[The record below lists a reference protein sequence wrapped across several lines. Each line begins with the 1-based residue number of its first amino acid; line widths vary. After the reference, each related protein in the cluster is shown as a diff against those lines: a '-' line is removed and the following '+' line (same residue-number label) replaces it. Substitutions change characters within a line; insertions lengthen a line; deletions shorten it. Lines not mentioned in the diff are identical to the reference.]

1 MQWMRVDVVEVAA
14 ITVVDVTNFLTASSA
29 SIEAFKTASLL
40 KGLGVNAVILG
51 EHGIGKLTLARYILP
66 NAPIV
71 NGILFDE
78 LLNTIEKNS
87 TVIVHG
93 LDDIANLKR
102 FKETLDRTKTRVVAT
117 GGFRYSSQKLE
128 ELFAI
133 QFTIPPL
140 RERPEDVLLLRDL
153 FLQEAKVTFGRNEF
167 ILSDEFVPDLSENG
181 LSLRRQIYLN
191 YLLGSASEENI
202 MEITE
207 DFLLQRLGS
216 NNDYRK
222 FLHLFEVP
230 LIRAGIK
237 KFKSQLQLADRLG
250 LNRNTLRKKIAENSA
265 YNLEIKE

>member
-1 MQWMRVDVVEVAA
+1 MQWMRADVVEVAA

-29 SIEAFKTASLL
+29 SAEAFKTANLL
-40 KGLGVNAVILG
+40 KGLSVNAMIYG
-51 EHGIGKLTLARYILP
+51 EPSTGKLTLARYILP

-71 NGILFDE
+71 NGNNLDE
-78 LLNTIEKNS
+78 LLNALETNS
-87 TVIVHG
+87 ALILHR

-102 FKETLDRTKTRVVAT
+102 LVDKVQQTKTRIIAT
-117 GGFRYSSQKLE
+117 GGFRYTPQQLE

-140 RERPEDVLLLRDL
+140 RERIEDITVLSSL
-153 FLQEAKVTFGRNEF
+153 FLDEAKKIFGKNDF
-167 ILSDEFVPDLSENG
+167 MLPKDFSADVSENA

-191 YLLGSASEENI
+191 YLLSNASEANVL
-202 MEITE
+202 EITE
-207 DFLLQRLGS
+207 NYLLDRLGG
-216 NNDYRK
+216 NNDYRQ

-237 KFKSQLQLADRLG
+237 RFKSQLQLSDRLG
-250 LNRNTLRKKIAENSA
+250 LNRNTLRKKITEHTS